1 MAGCSPVLSLVESWC
16 WRPAIE
22 PSTIQIQFRHEHDT
36 DNVWAKWQ
44 RGKTSSTSNAL
55 DATGSCDGE
64 WFWNV
69 LLLLTFHESSAILH
83 SRLKQLLL
91 ALLML
96 FVIFS
101 LLISLPIYN
110 NHLVVIVSS
119 SAALC
124 WLLFANAVCKH
135 KCYENSLQEGIR
147 VECEELTNR
156 TTFATFQLVI
166 KTIKQTDT
174 KWKEISH
181 IDVLISDNES
191 S

>member
-1 MAGCSPVLSLVESWC
+1 MSNTTQITFEQNGDDAKHVV
-16 WRPAIE
+16 RPM
-22 PSTIQIQFRHEHDT
+22 PLTL
-36 DNVWAKWQ
+36 
-44 RGKTSSTSNAL
+44 RGILTEN
-55 DATGSCDGE
+55 DFEGFCDKID
-64 WFWNV
+64 

-110 NHLVVIVSS
+110 NQLVVIVSS